1 MPRFDPATTAL
12 YLWVTSTSTGSRRWT
27 ELMFRSSREMFRHL
41 WSLSFFSQRSE
52 NKTEHRGGFI
62 GSGVGS
68 HGRQQG
74 VIERLVSVKCD
85 ATMEERERPGQ
96 NQVLGTMVSSA
107 IVLVRKSAVL
117 E

>member
-1 MPRFDPATTAL
+1 
-12 YLWVTSTSTGSRRWT
+12 
-27 ELMFRSSREMFRHL
+27 MFRSSSEMFRHL

-74 VIERLVSVKCD
+74 VNERLVSVKWLVSVKCD
-85 ATMEERERPGQ
+85 AIKEERERPGQ

>member
-74 VIERLVSVKCD
+74 VNERLVSVKCD
-85 ATMEERERPGQ
+85 AIKEERERPGQ

>member
-1 MPRFDPATTAL
+1 
-12 YLWVTSTSTGSRRWT
+12 
-27 ELMFRSSREMFRHL
+27 MFRHL

-74 VIERLVSVKCD
+74 VNERLVSVKCD
-85 ATMEERERPGQ
+85 AIKEERERPGQ